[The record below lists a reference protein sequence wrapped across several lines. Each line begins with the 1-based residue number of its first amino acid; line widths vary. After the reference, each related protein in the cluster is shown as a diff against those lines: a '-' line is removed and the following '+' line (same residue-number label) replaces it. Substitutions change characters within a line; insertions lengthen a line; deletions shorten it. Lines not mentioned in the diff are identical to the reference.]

1 MGSKTLPVEQQQPQR
16 SWLPLLAWYGVWG
29 AVHECTHMA
38 VAIGMGLDAAMW
50 DDGVLTVLFRTLLLR
65 QCFIPAADLADDHDV
80 RTMAVRH
87 AGWMM
92 SVCVWIFL
100 ALFSCNQKK
109 QQLSH
114 LKDDA
119 ALVAA
124 SLTAL
129 EAISTDLFGMYGG
142 TSKKMFF
149 CGNFGII
156 LLHKAWSNIDGGAT
170 ALDILE
176 KMVQV
181 TMMRGAQSGGVVTFQ
196 PSGSNPNNGMT
207 GIRCRVLNQKRTDLS
222 KVVRRKIQRGVN
234 LRKSGDVAFLSGH
247 TRFATSSK
255 ATFEGTHPQRWTPP
269 TIRRVYDFNVPVG
282 TAEHAFV
289 PHAMRVEN
297 YITHNGDFDFYNV
310 NGTTYDLE
318 VIQNFLSIVLGPM
331 PATVD
336 SCAVAGMVDLLRTK
350 GCFGLSARY
359 VICLG
364 LKTSKMQADT
374 FPPYSLFEKIGTV
387 FEEVLSEMLKATQ
400 FEEIGE
406 TAQVRHSFALR
417 VLTRLETISGGTLM
431 KPLKQYF
438 TDEEGGASH
447 LTFCLETIH
456 AFFDNDL
463 FMTTKMFLKNA
474 KGSFGLCVTSS
485 LDAKRQICMAARGQ
499 TVRTASKS
507 NRPCSYIQYRTLV
520 PGLTNLISLFSL
532 FTDVHCVLSR
542 QGSHLLWIRAS
553 GS

>member
-1 MGSKTLPVEQQQPQR
+1 MGKTCAVEPQR
-16 SWLPLLAWYGVWG
+16 SWWWSLLVWYGVWG
-29 AVHECTHMA
+29 ALHECTHLL
-38 VAIGMGLDAAMW
+38 VAMGVGLDAGLW
-50 DDGVLTVLFRTLLLR
+50 DDGVVTVLMRTLLMR
-65 QCFIPAADLADDHDV
+65 QCVIPAAAESLNDDLDV
-80 RTMAVRH
+80 SIMAVRH

-92 SVCVWIFL
+92 SVLVVVVL
-100 ALFSCNQKK
+100 ALFSCNNNNKR
-109 QQLSH
+109 SH
-114 LKDDA
+114 HKD

-129 EAISTDLFGMYGG
+129 EAISTDLLGMYGP
-142 TSKKMFF
+142 SKKVFF

-156 LLHKAWSNIDGGAT
+156 LLHKAWSNVDGGAT

-181 TMMRGAQSGGVVTFQ
+181 TMMRGAQSGGVITFQ
-196 PSGSNPNNGMT
+196 PSANNNMT

-222 KVVRRKIQRGVN
+222 KVVRRKIQRSVN
-234 LRKSGDVAFLSGH
+234 LRKSGHVAFVSGH

-269 TIRRVYDFNVPVG
+269 TARRVYDFNVPRDG
-282 TAEHAFV
+282 TTEHEFV

-364 LKTSKMQADT
+364 LKTSKMQADQ

-387 FEEVLSEMLKATQ
+387 FEQVLEEMLKATK
-400 FEEIGE
+400 FEEIEE
-406 TAQVRHSFALR
+406 TAKVRHSFALR
-417 VLTRLETISGGTLM
+417 VLTRLEARSGGILI
-431 KPLKQYF
+431 KPLQEYF
-438 TDEEGGASH
+438 TDEEGGANL

-463 FMTTKMFLKNA
+463 FMTTKLFLKNA

-499 TVRTASKS
+499 TVRIKVESPVFTYAS
-507 NRPCSYIQYRTLV
+507 PCI
-520 PGLTNLISLFSL
+520 
-532 FTDVHCVLSR
+532 D
-542 QGSHLLWIRAS
+542 
-553 GS
+553 